1 MISLNTKE
9 NFKNFV
15 KKNPSLLKFVQNGD
29 MTWQKFYEM
38 YDMYGE
44 NSSVWDS
51 YLKIGDVGASLGVFE
66 MLRNLDLDSIQSGVN
81 SMQRVV
87 GLFQDMVK
95 KNNKESTSEIKPRPI
110 YKHFED

>member
-1 MISLNTKE
+1 MDTKE

-15 KKNPSLLKFVQNGD
+15 KENPNLLKYVQNGD

-44 NSSVWDS
+44 SSNVWDK
-51 YLKIGDVGASLGVFE
+51 YLKTKTDDIASSLGIFE
-66 MLRNLDLDSIQSGVN
+66 MLKNIDLDSIQSGVN

-87 GLFQDMVK
+87 GLFQEMIQ
-95 KNNKESTSEIKPRPI
+95 KNNKDKTPSIKPRPI